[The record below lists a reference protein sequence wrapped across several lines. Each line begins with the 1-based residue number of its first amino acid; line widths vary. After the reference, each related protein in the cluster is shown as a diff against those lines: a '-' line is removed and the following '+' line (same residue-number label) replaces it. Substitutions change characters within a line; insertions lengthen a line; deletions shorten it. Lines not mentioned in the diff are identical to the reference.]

1 MISNIFLF
9 IIINLIFA
17 ILCVLIRIIY
27 NSKCVNV
34 SCFRFKLMRREEVK
48 LQNDEEAQIQKD
60 EETAPLLD
68 FQ

>member
-1 MISNIFLF
+1 
-9 IIINLIFA
+9 
-17 ILCVLIRIIY
+17 
-27 NSKCVNV
+27 
-34 SCFRFKLMRREEVK
+34 MRREEVK